1 MKQHIPPKRWNI
13 FARELEDIMAI
24 RQLRLTHLD
33 DRAFIHR
40 EKVRRLTRS
49 LLTPKSFPILNTDE
63 MERIIRAF
71 DLNENEILR
80 LRAALLAT
88 AIEQMLM
95 DRIQQDD
102 ALAATEQIFPT
113 LLITMQQHRSASTAI
128 SAIRHD
134 VAEEDLDEEAIIDL
148 ALESALEAYDR
159 AAMALHLSTVNM
171 QTERVKC
178 AREALMGFERALAE
192 LDEVEG
198 SILSTPSW
206 HLWHTDIEN
215 GRLAAQKRLTELGED

>member
-1 MKQHIPPKRWNI
+1 MNQHIPPKRWNL

-71 DLNENEILR
+71 GLNENEILR

-95 DRIQQDD
+95 DRIHQDD

-113 LLITMQQHRSASTAI
+113 LLITMQQHRFASTAI
-128 SAIRHD
+128 SAIRND

-148 ALESALEAYDR
+148 ALEPALEAYDR

-178 AREALMGFERALAE
+178 AREALTGFERGLAE
-192 LDEVEG
+192 LDEVEV
-198 SILSTPSW
+198 SIISTSSW
-206 HLWHTDIEN
+206 HTWHIDIEN
-215 GRLAAQKRLTELGED
+215 GRLAAQKRLAELGEE